1 MTGLESLLNP
11 DEHMTDDDKGLHA
24 EQFDTD
30 LALLQHQ
37 QAHAVDPN
45 AVSAE
50 WCEECGAEI
59 PDERRDAVTG
69 VTLCIDCARET
80 ERKERQWR

>member
-1 MTGLESLLNP
+1 MKGLETLLNP

-30 LALLQHQ
+30 MALLQHR
-37 QAHAVDPN
+37 QAHAIDAN

-50 WCEECGAEI
+50 WCEDCSAEI
-59 PDERRDAVTG
+59 PELRRKAIPG
-69 VTLCIDCARET
+69 VTHCIDCAREA
-80 ERKERQWR
+80 ERKARMQR

>member
-1 MTGLESLLNP
+1 MKGLETLLNP

-30 LALLQHQ
+30 LALLKHRQT
-37 QAHAVDPN
+37 HAIDAN

-50 WCEECGAEI
+50 WCEDCGIEMPEA
-59 PDERRDAVTG
+59 RRLAVPG
-69 VTLCIDCARET
+69 VQVCIDCAREA
-80 ERKERQWR
+80 EKKERMYR

>member
-1 MTGLESLLNP
+1 MKGLESLLNP

-30 LALLQHQ
+30 LALLKHR
-37 QAHAVDPN
+37 QAHAMAAG

-50 WCEECGAEI
+50 WCEDCGAEI
-59 PDERRDAVTG
+59 PEARRVALPG
-69 VTLCIDCARET
+69 VRVCIDCAREA
-80 ERKERQWR
+80 EKMRMHR